1 MAIAEVR
8 YCRQSGF
15 TLVELMIV
23 VAIVAVLL
31 IVALPSF
38 QDQIIRT
45 NRSAAQAQMLDI
57 ANRQQQYVLSNRSY
71 MDKSTLEGSGFA
83 LDPDVF
89 DNYKYDIT
97 VGSGAVPTYVITF
110 EPYGRQAK
118 DPNMTLNEQ
127 GVGGPS
133 DLWKR

>member
-1 MAIAEVR
+1 MAKQGKR
-8 YCRQSGF
+8 FGRGF
-15 TLVELMIV
+15 TLIEIMIV

-31 IVALPSF
+31 TVALPSF
-38 QDQIIRT
+38 QDQIIRA

-71 MDKSTLEGSGFA
+71 MDKTTLESSGFV
-83 LDPDVF
+83 LDPDVL
-89 DNYKYDIT
+89 DDYTYDIT
-97 VGSGAVPTYVITF
+97 VGSGAVPTYIITF
-110 EPYGRQAK
+110 EPYGRQAN

-127 GVGGPS
+127 GVGGPE